1 MELVEEKAIS
11 SDGVVLVTKD
21 AEGEVQVQETGDHL
35 GRKGPR
41 CGGGVGLVVGPL
53 RARRSSRRPPS
64 APPSG
69 RWPGSSRKH
78 RVEAGIGDKLDDAL
92 PPGSAG
98 IIAIYEH
105 DDADAVA
112 EALAELRSARSTAQI
127 DKASAKE
134 LKAGLEEASARARG
148 LKTMSSEPKDR
159 GFVVVTGT
167 STGIGAATALH
178 LADKGFHVFAG
189 VRRAERRRGACER
202 KPRTR
207 LTPLIIDV
215 TDEATIS
222 AAAAAVADAVG
233 DRGLAGLVNNAGIAK
248 PAPIEFQP
256 MADFRTQLEVNL
268 FGPVAMIQAFLPL
281 IRRGGGRIVNVGSI
295 GGLLVLPLNG
305 AYSASKFGIRAIT
318 DALRLELRQWNI
330 HVSLIEVAP
339 VKTAIFGKTYAELDG
354 LEKRLGEAGY
364 RLYEEQIAAVRKAT
378 EKAAADADPPLVI
391 AEGDCPMRSRRTSP
405 KTRYLA
411 GHGGKEVAIAAA
423 LPDRARDR
431 ALVRELGLP
440 KPE

>member
-1 MELVEEKAIS
+1 MARVSGGA
-11 SDGVVLVTKD
+11 
-21 AEGEVQVQETGDHL
+21 
-35 GRKGPR
+35 PR
-41 CGGGVGLVVGPL
+41 
-53 RARRSSRRPPS
+53 
-64 APPSG
+64 
-69 RWPGSSRKH
+69 
-78 RVEAGIGDKLDDAL
+78 
-92 PPGSAG
+92 
-98 IIAIYEH
+98 
-105 DDADAVA
+105 
-112 EALAELRSARSTAQI
+112 T
-127 DKASAKE
+127 
-134 LKAGLEEASARARG
+134 
-148 LKTMSSEPKDR
+148 SESN

-178 LADKGFHVFAG
+178 LARDGFHVFAG
-189 VRRAERRRGACER
+189 VRREEDGEALLAQVPE
-202 KPRTR
+202 K
-207 LTPLIIDV
+207 LTPVIIDV
-215 TDEATIS
+215 TDESTI
-222 AAAAAVADAVG
+222 AAAATLVADAVG
-233 DRGLAGLVNNAGIAK
+233 VRGLAGLVNNAGIAK

-281 IRRGGGRIVNVGSI
+281 IRRGSGRIVNVGSI

-305 AYSASKFGIRAIT
+305 AYSASKFGMRAIT

-354 LEKRLGEAGY
+354 LEKRLGETGY
-364 RLYEEQIAAVRKAT
+364 RLYEEQVAAVRGAT

-391 AEGDCPMRSRRTSP
+391 ARAIAHALASDKP
-405 KTRYLA
+405 KTRYLV
-411 GHGGKEVAIAAA
+411 GHGGKQVAVAAA